1 MGCLSGKVAP
11 VNDLQMRLAL
21 HRQLQDL
28 HGPPPGALILDELGL
43 CQGSVRV
50 DVALVN
56 DRLNGYEIKGD
67 GDSLERLAGQAAI
80 YNRVLEMASIVVA
93 ERHLARA
100 TLIVPR
106 WWGIAVASR
115 CNNAVEI
122 AWLRSAAVNTCVD
135 PISLAQLLWRDEIL
149 SYMSQLGLDIGL
161 RSKPRR
167 TLWARLAE
175 ALTLGELT
183 DLVRETLKRRGDW
196 RSAAKAT
203 LV

>member
-1 MGCLSGKVAP
+1 M
-11 VNDLQMRLAL
+11 NDLHIRVAL

-80 YNRVLEMASIVVA
+80 YDRVLEMASIVVA

-100 TLIVPR
+100 RVIVPS
-106 WWGIAVASR
+106 WWGIAVAMR

-122 AWLRSAAVNTCVD
+122 GWLRPAVVNTCID

-149 SYMSQLGLDIGL
+149 SHMTQLGLDTGL

-175 ALTLGELT
+175 ALTPGELAG
-183 DLVRETLKRRGDW
+183 LVRETLKRRGDW
-196 RSAAKAT
+196 RSGAKVA